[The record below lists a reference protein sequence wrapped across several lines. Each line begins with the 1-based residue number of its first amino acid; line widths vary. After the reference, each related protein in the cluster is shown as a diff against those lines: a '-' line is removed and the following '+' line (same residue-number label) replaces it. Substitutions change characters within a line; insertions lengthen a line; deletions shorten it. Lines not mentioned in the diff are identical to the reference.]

1 MNIIHELES
10 LNFSSIEP
18 EDILY
23 VITSHLNDYY
33 PLAPI
38 DKLDI
43 DFQSCVH
50 TERISL
56 VGIQVNI
63 YLKTTVFYLYYPE
76 LAI

>member
-23 VITSHLNDYY
+23 TITSHLNDYY

-38 DKLDI
+38 DELDI
-43 DFQSCVH
+43 NFQSCVH
-50 TERISL
+50 TESIRL
-56 VGIQVNI
+56 VSIQVSI
-63 YLKTTVFYLYYPE
+63 YLKATVFYLYYPE